1 MADDIHRSIL
11 VIKLGALGDMVLAL
25 GPFAA
30 IRKHHPE
37 AKIILLTTPPYIS
50 FLSLS
55 DYFDEIWADTR
66 PTIWRFSEWWKL
78 IGRLKAGGFSRIYD
92 LQTSDRT
99 GWYYRLMCLRGGY
112 EWSGIVLGCSHRH
125 TNPKRDFMH
134 SIDRQ
139 KEQLA
144 VAGIKTVPDPDLS
157 WVSSS
162 LDKFLLKSRY
172 VLLVPGTAAH
182 RLAKRW
188 PAIRFASLAQSLVAQ
203 GIQPVIIG
211 GSPEM
216 LIGKQIT
223 NVCSS
228 VLDLTGKTE
237 LEDIVALAHHAA
249 VAVGN
254 DTGPIHMIAA
264 AGCPTIVL
272 FSDDSNPV
280 LTAPRGPLVEVIKRN
295 NLKNLETEAV
305 AAALRLR

>member
-1 MADDIHRSIL
+1 MADNIHRCVL
-11 VIKLGALGDMVLAL
+11 VIKLGALGDIVLAL

-30 IRKHHPE
+30 IRQYHPE
-37 AKIILLTTPPYIS
+37 AKIVLLTTPPFVP
-50 FLSLS
+50 FLRLS
-55 DYFDEIWADTR
+55 GYFDEIWADTR
-66 PTIWRFSEWWKL
+66 PTIWKFSEWWKL
-78 IGRLKAGGFSRIYD
+78 MGRLKAGQFSRIYD

-99 GWYYRLMCLRGGY
+99 GWYYRLMSLRGEH

-125 TNPKRDFMH
+125 ANPRRDFMH

-157 WVSSS
+157 WVPSS
-162 LDKFLLKSRY
+162 LNKFLLKTRY

-182 RLAKRW
+182 RLVKRW
-188 PAIRFASLAQSLVAQ
+188 PSTRFASLAQSLVAQ

-211 GSPEM
+211 TSPEK

-223 NVCSS
+223 KICPSA
-228 VLDLTGKTE
+228 LDLTEKTE
-237 LEDIVALAHHAA
+237 LEDIVALAKHAA
-249 VAVGN
+249 GAVGN

-272 FSDDSNPV
+272 FSGDSDPV
-280 LTAPRGPLVEVIKRN
+280 LTAPRGPFVEVIKRH
-295 NLKNLETEAV
+295 NLEKLETEAV